1 MVSLITQCKFID
13 YTEGKE
19 YVFSLDELKNKLK
32 SYITEN
38 ATNLIGEIEKSI
50 DFDDLEDIIEEIN
63 DFYDDDRLLLV
74 TINPSINHLKHCL
87 RVDKI
92 VYLDN
97 ETHDTINDNKL
108 IDMDK
113 PVISWDY
120 QDRVLYVY
128 IETGNTSKYDKNYSS
143 KQEAKTDGVDM
154 VMKCKCNECG
164 RTFWTIWRSK
174 YSPLPMCEECQ
185 DPLFVTVESIEN
197 IK

>member
-38 ATNLIGEIEKSI
+38 AANLNGEIEKSI
-50 DFDDLEDIIEEIN
+50 DFDDLEDVIEKIN

-108 IDMDK
+108 IDMVK
-113 PVISWDY
+113 PVISW
-120 QDRVLYVY
+120 VIK
-128 IETGNTSKYDKNYSS
+128 IEFYMFILKPGTLLNMTKTTVQNR
-143 KQEAKTDGVDM
+143 KQKQM
-154 VMKCKCNECG
+154 V
-164 RTFWTIWRSK
+164 
-174 YSPLPMCEECQ
+174 
-185 DPLFVTVESIEN
+185 
-197 IK
+197 